1 MMKTINELLQEALH
15 AEIKA
20 KEFYTNAAAKA
31 QSEKGREFFS
41 QLAAFEQNHY
51 DRVNAIIAARREGK
65 NVQPG
70 ASQDIPMIKPEIEGQ
85 VEPNKDEIVDVINK
99 AIKAEK
105 DAQGRYSMIADMM
118 DSEEGKN
125 IFTDLADEE
134 TKHQRILEDQF
145 YHMSN
150 KGTII
155 WGE

>member
-1 MMKTINELLQEALH
+1 MMKTINELLQEALR
-15 AEIKA
+15 AEKKA
-20 KEFYTNAAAKA
+20 KEFYTNAATKA
-31 QSEKGREFFS
+31 QSEKGKEFFT

-51 DRVNAIIAARREGK
+51 DRVNIIIKAREEGK
-65 NVQPG
+65 NAQPG
-70 ASQDIPMIKPEIEGQ
+70 APQDIPMIKPEIEGQ
-85 VEPNKDEIVDVINK
+85 FEPNKDEIVDVINK

-105 DAQGRYSMIADMM
+105 DAQDQYRTIAGMM
-118 DSEEGKN
+118 DGEEGKN

-145 YHMSN
+145 YHVSN